1 MIMTINVYMEKN
13 AAITRFKFLSSIIA
27 SLLSHQVLFG
37 PTRVALVDRNR
48 ANNDNCLET
57 FFHGAGGQGPQ
68 APS

>member
-1 MIMTINVYMEKN
+1 
-13 AAITRFKFLSSIIA
+13 
-27 SLLSHQVLFG
+27 
-37 PTRVALVDRNR
+37 LVDRNR